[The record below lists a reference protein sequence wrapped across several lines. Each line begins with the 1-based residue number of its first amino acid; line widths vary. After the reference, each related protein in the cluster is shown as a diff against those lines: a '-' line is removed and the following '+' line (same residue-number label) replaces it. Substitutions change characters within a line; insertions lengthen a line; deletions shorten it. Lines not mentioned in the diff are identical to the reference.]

1 MKQGPLS
8 NICGFLESD
17 CNLNSKDM
25 PPFYVKSFSLHKLNH
40 FLMKTPQKNLIKAK
54 AYQNFVHRNSLNESF
69 LSKYQVRYTNFEL
82 KNFQNNGNNFNC
94 TLFSIN
100 EYH

>member
-40 FLMKTPQKNLIKAK
+40 FLMKTPQKIFHIDKNLSKTSVIDI
-54 AYQNFVHRNSLNESF
+54 SLNESF
-69 LSKYQVRYTNFEL
+69 LCEYEIRFTNFKTKFFRTMGTIL
-82 KNFQNNGNNFNC
+82 IAPYFQ
-94 TLFSIN
+94 
-100 EYH
+100 

>member
-1 MKQGPLS
+1 MCARSDEARIPEQTKYNKMKQGPLS

-40 FLMKTPQKNLIKAK
+40 FLMKTPQEIFNID
-54 AYQNFVHRNSLNESF
+54 NI
-69 LSKYQVRYTNFEL
+69 LSKI
-82 KNFQNNGNNFNC
+82 
-94 TLFSIN
+94 LFI
-100 EYH
+100 EI

>member
-40 FLMKTPQKNLIKAK
+40 FLMKTPQKKSYKDKSISKLCSSKDSI
-54 AYQNFVHRNSLNESF
+54 SLNESF
-69 LSKYQVRYTNFEL
+69 LFKYKLGIR
-82 KNFQNNGNNFNC
+82 
-94 TLFSIN
+94 TLR
-100 EYH
+100 